1 MTRTDSPSAVDLRF
15 HQDLFAAVDSREAEK
30 VAPFVTDDVAFRFGS
45 AEPTYGRADL
55 VAASREFSASIAGIH
70 HTIIRA
76 WGPEP
81 GVAVVELQVTYRR
94 HDGSEITLP
103 CCNIFRMRDGLVG
116 DYRIYMDVAPVFS
129 S

>member
-1 MTRTDSPSAVDLRF
+1 MTRTNSPSSLDTLF
-15 HQDLFAAVDSREAEK
+15 LQNLFAAVDSRDADK

-45 AEPTYGRADL
+45 AEPTRGKASL
-55 VAASREFSASIAGIH
+55 IEASREFSASIAGIS
-70 HTIIRA
+70 HTIIRS

-94 HDGSEITLP
+94 HDGSEVTLP
-103 CCNIFRMRDGLVG
+103 CCNIFRMRDGLVD
-116 DYRIYMDVAPVFS
+116 DYRVYMDVTPVFS